1 MRFLPLFFDTS
12 AGVFILVGSGEPA
25 LAKLRLLRAAG
36 AHVRWFSRSVDVAE
50 ELATSPGQGQLEISF
65 GDPLKADLSDVV
77 AIVSAA
83 GELLD
88 RQIAARARRQRI
100 PVNVVDCPDLSTF
113 IFPAIVDRGE
123 VVVAIGTGGGSPV
136 LAQRLRERIEALL
149 PTRIGEL
156 AELIGRHRSRFAA
169 VPRALSP
176 RRFWQNVVSGPIA
189 EAALA
194 GRSREAE
201 ARLVTAIDASSAGG
215 KNETK
220 NETKP
225 ETVFLVGAGPGDP

>member
-1 MRFLPLFFDTS
+1 MRFLQLFFDTS

-36 AHVRWFSRSVDVAE
+36 AHVSWFPCSVDVAE
-50 ELATSPGQGQLEISF
+50 ELSTSPGQGQLEISV
-65 GDPLKADLSDVV
+65 GDPLRADLSDVV

-83 GELLD
+83 GDLLD
-88 RQIAARARRQRI
+88 RQIAGRARRQRI
-100 PVNVVDCPDLSTF
+100 PVNVVDRPDLSTF

-123 VVVAIGTGGGSPV
+123 VVVAIGTGGASPV

-156 AELIGRHRSRFAA
+156 AALIGRHRSRFAA

-176 RRFWQNVVSGPIA
+176 RRFWQNVIAGPIG
-189 EAALA
+189 AARVGGSA
-194 GRSREAE
+194 AEAE
-201 ARLVTAIDASSAGG
+201 AQLGAAIDSNKVGHGGG
-215 KNETK
+215 KSDTK
-220 NETKP
+220 S
-225 ETVFLVGAGPGDP
+225 ETVFLVGA